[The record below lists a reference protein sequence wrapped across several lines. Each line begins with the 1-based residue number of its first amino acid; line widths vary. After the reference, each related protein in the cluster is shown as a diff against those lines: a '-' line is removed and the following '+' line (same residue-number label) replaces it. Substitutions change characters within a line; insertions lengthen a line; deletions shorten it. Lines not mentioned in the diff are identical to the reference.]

1 MTTQVLLLPLLSAF
15 LLLGGYPAVQLA
27 QAQQLA
33 QLEQSPWHEF
43 SDTQGGFT
51 VMMPEKPTQKT
62 QSQNDGPR
70 SIDIHTFTASPQG
83 NDVTYSV
90 SYSDVPAG
98 IEQFP
103 PQLVLDSIG
112 LGLARDQNIRLLG
125 EQDIS
130 LGDYPGK
137 EFKLEI
143 SRKVVL
149 RHRAYLVNKR
159 LYQLTAETPLETEDA
174 LSGEIERFMNSFELL

>member
-15 LLLGGYPAVQLA
+15 LLFGGYPGTQLA
-27 QAQQLA
+27 QSEQPA
-33 QLEQSPWHEF
+33 QLEQLQWQEF

-62 QSQNDGPR
+62 QSQKDGPT
-70 SIDIHTFTASPQG
+70 SIDIHTFTVSPQS
-83 NDVTYSV
+83 NAITYSV
-90 SYSDVPAG
+90 SYSDVPSG

-130 LGDYPGK
+130 LGNYPGK

-143 SRKVVL
+143 SQKVIL
-149 RHRAYLVNKR
+149 RHRAYLVDKR
-159 LYQLTAETPLETEDA
+159 LYQLTAEAPVETEEM
-174 LSGEIERFMNSFELL
+174 LSEDIERFMNSFELL